1 MTDDERERI
10 RREEREAAGLEN
22 RVKNLEDRIKW
33 LAGAAW
39 AGVAYLAIKFIE
51 TLGGKS

>member
-10 RREEREAAGLEN
+10 RREERLEN
-22 RVKNLEDRIKW
+22 KVKNLEDRIKW

-51 TLGGKS
+51 TLGGRP